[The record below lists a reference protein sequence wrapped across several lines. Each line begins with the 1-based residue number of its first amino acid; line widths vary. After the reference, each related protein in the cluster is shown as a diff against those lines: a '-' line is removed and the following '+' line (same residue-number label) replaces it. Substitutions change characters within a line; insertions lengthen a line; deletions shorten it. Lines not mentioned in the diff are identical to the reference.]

1 MIATVSV
8 LLSLALAIIAF
19 VHALWATGSNWPRE
33 NAEALVATVVGA
45 PGRTQMPARWQSAL
59 VAFCLLGASIWPFLL
74 MSTQTFTILPTAFF
88 DLGTGALVTV
98 FLGRGL
104 VGLTPWFRRLL
115 PVEPFLSLNRT
126 YYSPLCIALGTG
138 FLALL
143 VGR

>member
-1 MIATVSV
+1 MIMTISV
-8 LLSLALAIIAF
+8 LLSLLLAVIAF

-33 NAEALVATVVGA
+33 NAEALVKTVVGA
-45 PGRTQMPARWQSAL
+45 PGRTEMPARWQSAF
-59 VAFCLLGASIWPFLL
+59 VALCLLTASIWPFLL
-74 MSTQTFTILPTAFF
+74 MSPQTFTILPTVLI
-88 DLGTGALVTV
+88 DLGTGALITV

-115 PVEPFLSLNRT
+115 PTEPFLSLNRT
-126 YYSPLCIALGTG
+126 YYSPLCIALGAG